1 MYLLNFNI
9 KGVKNIQEK
18 SRQFL
23 TLNTQNPGENLLST
37 QEDRWKKPRGKC
49 ELGNSLTKG
58 SWQSYWEASVSFP
71 DC

>member
-18 SRQFL
+18 SRQCL

-37 QEDRWKKPRGKC
+37 QEDRWKN
-49 ELGNSLTKG
+49 LGENVSLG
-58 SWQSYWEASVSFP
+58 IL
-71 DC
+71 